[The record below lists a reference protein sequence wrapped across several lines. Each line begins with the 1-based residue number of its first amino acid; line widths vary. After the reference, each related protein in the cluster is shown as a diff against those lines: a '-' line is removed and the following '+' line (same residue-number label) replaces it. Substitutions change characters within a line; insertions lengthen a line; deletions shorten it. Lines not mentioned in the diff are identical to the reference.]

1 MARVNDVWDWD
12 QVSKEVPSAESDS
25 FIQEVLRGRQDL
37 MAQEKTSRADAAFRA
52 SLSPIAQRAC
62 AIVDRIRLEEKNAVW
77 TPQVEEDLAASTGE
91 CVFPGMMFMLA
102 KDRMESTR
110 LWKIV
115 RRMPKGSLL
124 HAHMDAMVEFDYLIR
139 ELLKLPGVHMSSD
152 RSLAT
157 TAARED
163 AALSFRY
170 RAVEVTGGP
179 SVRDEAYTPGSYI
192 LLTKL
197 ADEWPEGGREGFI
210 SWLKARCT
218 LSVTDSH
225 EQHHGIDA
233 IWVKFARCF
242 VIVATLIHYEPMFR
256 ILLRRMMSSLKADGV
271 NWAELR

>member
-1 MARVNDVWDWD
+1 MARINGVWDWD

-25 FIQEVLRGRQDL
+25 FIQQVLRGRQDL
-37 MAQEKTSRADAAFRA
+37 MAQEKTQRADAAFRA

-62 AIVDRIRLEEKNAVW
+62 AIVDRIRLEEKDAVW
-77 TPQVEEDLAASTGE
+77 TPQVEEDLAESTGE

-152 RSLAT
+152 RPLAT
-157 TAARED
+157 AAARED

-179 SVRDEAYTPGSYI
+179 SVRDEAYVPGNFI
-192 LLTKL
+192 LLTKV

-210 SWLKARCT
+210 TWLKARCT

-225 EQHHGIDA
+225 EHHHGIDA